1 MSLAPK
7 RVYAGR
13 ANGRIRYFH
22 IKMPVAVEQDRA
34 IFAYIDPGTSTR
46 SPLHSWGQAHRQ
58 LWDKLPQASRTVEA
72 FTVAWDRHH
81 LDRTQRVLQAWTTR
95 DPAAAKTEAA
105 GLRPR
110 PPWRSTA
117 VPSLP
122 LPPGGTA
129 PQQLLF
135 AVFEPDQTTLLPHCV
150 QDAGDGGA
158 FDLDVISQLPGRDF
172 GRWIPL
178 LDRLRGPFQCDIP
191 VGSDLRYYTR
201 GGEVDLQDRTVFRG
215 WVSGMVTT
223 LLPSQGPVPSCR
235 APLPASEKG
244 RKRCF
249 QPSDGFV
256 SLRSPYF

>member
-122 LPPGGTA
+122 PP
-129 PQQLLF
+129 
-135 AVFEPDQTTLLPHCV
+135 
-150 QDAGDGGA
+150 
-158 FDLDVISQLPGRDF
+158 
-172 GRWIPL
+172 
-178 LDRLRGPFQCDIP
+178 P
-191 VGSDLRYYTR
+191 VVR
-201 GGEVDLQDRTVFRG
+201 
-215 WVSGMVTT
+215 
-223 LLPSQGPVPSCR
+223 LPSNFC
-235 APLPASEKG
+235 LPFLS
-244 RKRCF
+244 RIRR
-249 QPSDGFV
+249 PY
-256 SLRSPYF
+256 SLIAFKTPAMVAHLTLM